1 MSDATSPPP
10 RSSSAPADETAHE
23 NGSELSFLEGE
34 YDMGLDQSYM
44 STAKEEA
51 SGDSEGRADN
61 KQKRKRTRYVRT
73 SNTCIS
79 LGHFCLWSSEKSQS
93 HFLFVFEKH
102 R

>member
-1 MSDATSPPP
+1 MSDATSPP

-34 YDMGLDQSYM
+34 YDTSLEQSYV

-61 KQKRKRTRYVRT
+61 KQKRKRTRYVHT
-73 SNTCIS
+73 SNTYIS
-79 LGHFCLWSSEKSQS
+79 LGHFCLWSSKSS
-93 HFLFVFEKH
+93 STYIRFIFKK
-102 R
+102 